1 MLCNYNVDAHIMA
14 YFLLLFRLNN
24 PLLSHESRLQPKV
37 NPSSV
42 SGNDLMPHTAD
53 VKIIIVVIIQLLVK
67 RKVKVQCLL
76 WG

>member
-1 MLCNYNVDAHIMA
+1 MA

-42 SGNDLMPHTAD
+42 SGNHIMSHSRRKNNSSNNL
-53 VKIIIVVIIQLLVK
+53 IIFEEKGKGQELILKLNVILNI
-67 RKVKVQCLL
+67 
-76 WG
+76 